1 MFWNDEDDE
10 DDEHQQND
18 DISEP
23 VSVESEENNKS
34 EPVER
39 VESNEPVPDNNLSEE
54 YEEEYDDLVM
64 QFIIE
69 NPDLFEN

>member
-1 MFWNDEDDE
+1 VFWNDEDDE

-23 VSVESEENNKS
+23 VSVEENNKS

-39 VESNEPVPDNNLSEE
+39 VESNEPVPDNNISEE
-54 YEEEYDDLVM
+54 YEEEYDDLLM

-69 NPDLFEN
+69 NHDLFEN

>member
-23 VSVESEENNKS
+23 VSVEENNKS

-39 VESNEPVPDNNLSEE
+39 VESNEPVPDNNISEE

>member
-1 MFWNDEDDE
+1 M
-10 DDEHQQND
+10 
-18 DISEP
+18 
-23 VSVESEENNKS
+23 SVESEENNKS
-34 EPVER
+34 EHVPVER
-39 VESNEPVPDNNLSEE
+39 VESNEPVPVERVESYEPVPDNNVSEE

>member
-1 MFWNDEDDE
+1 VFWNDEDDE

-23 VSVESEENNKS
+23 VSVEENNKS

-39 VESNEPVPDNNLSEE
+39 VESNEPVPDNNISEE

-69 NPDLFEN
+69 NHDLFEN